1 MLIIMCQAANPGCIL
16 EDFVRWHSPP
26 DWLETEP
33 ITEGQE
39 TLAGVDIS
47 STKGQ
52 LSSRM
57 QKEGGNHSPSSIAIL
72 FLLHWFFFFFWL
84 CFRKLNTYEQI
95 SIFSFVPGK

>member
-57 QKEGGNHSPSSIAIL
+57 QKEGENHSPSSIAIL
-72 FLLHWFFFFFWL
+72 FLLLWFFFFFL
-84 CFRKLNTYEQI
+84 ALFQEIKYIRAD
-95 SIFSFVPGK
+95 

>member
-1 MLIIMCQAANPGCIL
+1 MFIIICQAANPGCIL

-33 ITEGQE
+33 ITEGKDAF
-39 TLAGVDIS
+39 AGVDLS
-47 STKGQ
+47 STRGQ

-72 FLLHWFFFFFWL
+72 SLLHQVF
-84 CFRKLNTYEQI
+84 
-95 SIFSFVPGK
+95 